1 LLLIN
6 HFRSKNPWIAKMVGA
21 AGAVTRHLGWRTDL
35 SLDEVV
41 EEMPIRVERRYKSS
55 PASLFT
61 IIKATKLD
69 SVEPRPA
76 D

>member
-1 LLLIN
+1 
-6 HFRSKNPWIAKMVGA
+6 
-21 AGAVTRHLGWRTDL
+21 VTRHLGWRTDL

-69 SVEPRPA
+69 SVELRPA

>member
-1 LLLIN
+1 
-6 HFRSKNPWIAKMVGA
+6 MVGA